1 MPIAH
6 TLSQSS
12 RSTIQGTAGCM
23 LEPLRLLAPS
33 EYLFQEGDKLAQP
46 YRVERGSL
54 CHYTRRD
61 DGSPEIIELVFPGDI
76 IGFVHLGTHIST
88 ARATMES
95 AVRALPAKEFEMA
108 LKADAHLA
116 ARVAAMAD
124 REFDYRRA
132 HAILSSDDRPV
143 ARVASYLAAISSA
156 NAHEGRDARLIREET
171 SSPVVADALQ
181 MSPDRLAASLA
192 ELERRSLIQ
201 LTATGLRIVDADA
214 LQAFSEAAARPACH
228 RKRDSRLRSG
238 VMRSPMTAAERRA
251 FNDGLQAA
259 LLAICVEGGEDT
271 PLCSNTGSDVC
282 LGCSNLPN
290 KQKQLCARI
299 KSLRYGRTVGGDIAM
314 ENAPGAMSAEKTISP
329 HGEAS
334 A

>member
-1 MPIAH
+1 MP
-6 TLSQSS
+6 
-12 RSTIQGTAGCM
+12 
-23 LEPLRLLAPS
+23 
-33 EYLFQEGDKLAQP
+33 QP

-61 DGSPEIIELVFPGDI
+61 DGHPEIIELVFPGDI
-76 IGFVHLGTHIST
+76 IGFAHLGTHIST

-95 AVRALPAKEFEMA
+95 AVRALPTMEFELA

-124 REFDYRRA
+124 REFEYRR
-132 HAILSSDDRPV
+132 AILSSRPV
-143 ARVASYLAAISSA
+143 ARVASYLAAIVGA

-171 SSPVVADALQ
+171 SCPVVADALQ
-181 MSPDRLAASLA
+181 MSRDTLAVSLT

-214 LQAFSEAAARPACH
+214 LQAFSEAAPRPACP
-228 RKRDSRLRSG
+228 RKLDPITRSG

-251 FNDGLQAA
+251 FNDGLRQ
-259 LLAICVEGGEDT
+259 LLAICVKGGEDT

-282 LGCSNLPN
+282 FGCSNLPN
-290 KQKQLCARI
+290 KQEQLCARI
-299 KSLRYGRTVGGDIAM
+299 KSLRYGRPGDGEIAIEEHARAMPSLLRDGILQQLNERSTVRQSGQRV
-314 ENAPGAMSAEKTISP
+314 
-329 HGEAS
+329 GE
-334 A
+334 